1 MRTYKS
7 TSAIRGDMSDQGGR
21 AKFSGHVGFVI
32 AAAAS
37 AVGLGNLWRFPYL
50 ASHYGGGIFV
60 LIYIIVAVTFG
71 FSLMIAEIAIG
82 RKTGKSCIHAFGD
95 LARKYRWLG
104 IICALIPIII
114 VSYYFVIGGWVAKW
128 FAETVTGHLSDM
140 SGYAGNYWWDYIT
153 GEIAGLGDPA
163 LWFFVFAGLCFVCVI
178 VGVDKG
184 IEKVS
189 RLLMPALLVMIIG
202 ISVYN
207 LIAIDGI
214 WEGVGYYL
222 SPDLGELTGG
232 TFLGAISQVFY
243 SMSLAMG
250 IMITYGSYM
259 RKDVSIERSVRN
271 ISLIDTVVA
280 ILAGLM
286 IVPPSYIFGM
296 GDEKGMGLM
305 FEAMPDVFSGMPAGE
320 VIAPVFYLL
329 VLFAALTSAVSLL
342 EAVVSVFSDAMR
354 HRRQRSIVL
363 ALIVLIPLGVLVV
376 LGFGPLMTDLSP
388 FDQGAGILGLF
399 DTLTNSIMMPIAAI
413 LTCVFIAVVIKTKTI
428 TDEVES
434 EGNEFRSKKM
444 FEVMIKFVCPVLLT
458 VMLVFGLADM
468 FGLFSV
474 YRRGGGQS
482 IPWMEAMSSM
492 QPAFRTVLY
501 HRADSDS

>member
-1 MRTYKS
+1 
-7 TSAIRGDMSDQGGR
+7 MSHENGER
-21 AKFSGHVGFVI
+21 AKFSGYIGFVL

-60 LIYIIVAVTFG
+60 VIYIIVAVTFG

-82 RKTGKSCIHAFGD
+82 RKTGKSCLHAFGE

-104 IICALIPIII
+104 VICALVPIFV

-128 FAETVTGHLSDM
+128 FAETALGHLSDM
-140 SGYAGNYWWDYIT
+140 SGYAGNYWWDYVT
-153 GEIAGLGDPA
+153 GGISGIGDPA
-163 LWFFVFAGLCFVCVI
+163 IWFFVFAGLCFACVLL
-178 VGVDKG
+178 GVDRG
-184 IEKVS
+184 IERVS
-189 RLLMPALLVMIIG
+189 RVLMPALLVMIIG
-202 ISVYN
+202 ISAYN

-214 WEGVGYYL
+214 WDGVRFYL
-222 SPDLGELTGG
+222 SPDIGELTGG

-259 RKDVSIERSVRN
+259 RKDTSIEKSVRN

-286 IVPPSYIFGM
+286 IVPPAYIFGM

-305 FEAMPDVFSGMPAGE
+305 FEAMPDVFSNMPGGE
-320 VIAPVFYLL
+320 FIAPVFYLL

-342 EAVVSVFSDAMR
+342 EAVVSVFSDATNG
-354 HRRQRSIVL
+354 RRNRSIVL
-363 ALIVLIPLGVLVV
+363 ALIVLIPLGILAV
-376 LGFGPLMTDLSP
+376 LGFGPLMTDLGP
-388 FDQGAGILGLF
+388 FDQGAGILGIF

-413 LTCVFIAVVIKTKTI
+413 LTCVFIAVVIKTKAI
-428 TDEVES
+428 TDEVEA
-434 EGNEFRSKKM
+434 EGQHFRSKGL
-444 FEVMIKFVCPVLLT
+444 FEVMIKFVCPIMLSF
-458 VMLVFGLADM
+458 MLVLGLADM
-468 FGLFSV
+468 FGIFSI
-474 YRRGGGQS
+474 YRGGSQHPGGWNLYPDGSQLFERFYT
-482 IPWMEAMSSM
+482 I
-492 QPAFRTVLY
+492 VLIQG
-501 HRADSDS
+501 HERF